1 VSRWQN
7 GSATEDKECVVPFEP
22 GEVVAPSDPRIV
34 LEGQWGHQPGVA
46 ITVNSGSR
54 FSFSFA
60 GERLQLLFDT
70 YALTVAPHVWTTVDD
85 GEPELHLIERPVIEL
100 SVPDGRHQVSVV
112 VKDVNE
118 HANRWNPP
126 FECAVVFAGLVL
138 DVNSRL
144 RLSGRPGGPRLEF
157 YGDSITQGVLSLS
170 SHPESEGADGTA
182 SYAYL
187 TAQAFG
193 ATSYQVG
200 FGSQGITK
208 PGNGEVPGGI
218 DSFGW
223 NFAGSP
229 AERVEQPD
237 VVVIN
242 LGVNDPTLDV
252 EEYAAYVRRV
262 RAAYRETTIVAL
274 TPFNGKHA
282 ETIQAAAKAL
292 DDPKLVYVDSTGWI
306 TEDDCTDLVHPTVA
320 GHAKIAEHLATAL
333 ETHTSLRRRG

>member
-1 VSRWQN
+1 
-7 GSATEDKECVVPFEP
+7 VPFEP

-54 FSFSFA
+54 IAFSYA

-70 YALTVAPHVWTTVDD
+70 DGLTVAPHLWITVDD
-85 GEPELHLIERPVIEL
+85 GEPELQVIEGPVVEL
-100 SVPDGRHQVSVV
+100 SAPDGRHRVEVV

-118 HANRWNPP
+118 HANRWTPP

-138 DVNSRL
+138 DVNARL

-157 YGDSITQGVLSLS
+157 YGDSITQGVRSLS
-170 SHPESEGADGTA
+170 IHPESEGADGTT

-187 TAQAFG
+187 TARAFG

-200 FGSQGITK
+200 FGSQGISK
-208 PGNGEVPGGI
+208 PGNGEVPAGV

-229 AERVEQPD
+229 AERVEPSD

-242 LGVNDPTLDV
+242 LGVNDPTLEV

-262 RAAYRETTIVAL
+262 RAAYPETTIVSL

-282 ETIQAAAKAL
+282 DTIEAAVKSL
-292 DDPKLVYVDSTGWI
+292 DDPDLIYIDSTGWI
-306 TEDDCTDLVHPTVA
+306 TEDDCTDQVHPSVA
-320 GHAKIAEHLATAL
+320 GHTKIASRLVEAL
-333 ETHTSLRRRG
+333 EEQTSLRRTAG

>member
-1 VSRWQN
+1 M
-7 GSATEDKECVVPFEP
+7 PFEP

-54 FSFSFA
+54 LSFSFA
-60 GERLQLLFDT
+60 GEWVQLLFDT
-70 YALTVAPHVWTTVDD
+70 DGLTVAPHLWITVDD
-85 GEPELHLIERPVIEL
+85 GEPTLHVVEDSVIDL
-100 SVPDGRHQVSVV
+100 SAPTGRHNVEVV

-126 FECAVVFAGLVL
+126 FESAVVFAGLVL

-157 YGDSITQGVLSLS
+157 YGDSITQGVRAIG
-170 SHPESEGADGTA
+170 PETESEGADGTA

-187 TAQAFG
+187 TARAFR

-200 FGSQGITK
+200 FGSQGIVK
-208 PGNGEVPGGI
+208 PGNGEVPSGL

-229 AERVEQPD
+229 AERVEAPD
-237 VVVIN
+237 VVVVN
-242 LGVNDPTLDV
+242 LGVNDETLTADQYG
-252 EEYAAYVRRV
+252 EYVARV
-262 RAAYRETTIVAL
+262 RSAYPSTTVVAL

-282 ETIQAAAKAL
+282 DTIAAAVKSL
-292 DDPKLVYVDSTGWI
+292 DDENVVLIDSTGWI
-306 TEDDCTDLVHPTVA
+306 TEDDCTDTIHPSAA
-320 GHAKIAEHLATAL
+320 GHAKIAAQLVPALQAT
-333 ETHTSLRRRG
+333 TSLRLPSI

>member
-1 VSRWQN
+1 M
-7 GSATEDKECVVPFEP
+7 PFEP

-54 FSFSFA
+54 ISFSYA

-70 YALTVAPHVWTTVDD
+70 DGLTVAPHLWITVDD
-85 GEPELHLIERPVIEL
+85 NEPSLYVVDQPVIEL
-100 SVPDGRHQVSVV
+100 AAPDGRHQMSVV

-138 DVNSRL
+138 DSRSVL

-157 YGDSITQGVLSLS
+157 YGDSITQGVRSLS
-170 SHPESEGADGTA
+170 THSESEGADGTT

-187 TAQAFG
+187 TARAFG

-200 FGSQGITK
+200 FGSQGISK
-208 PGNGEVPGGI
+208 PGNGEVPAGVN
-218 DSFGW
+218 SFGW
-223 NFAGSP
+223 NFAGSR
-229 AERVEQPD
+229 AERVEPSD

-242 LGVNDPTLDV
+242 LGVNDPTLEI
-252 EEYAAYVRRV
+252 EEYADYVRRV
-262 RAAYRETTIVAL
+262 RAAYPTTTIVSL

-282 ETIQAAAKAL
+282 ETIQAAVKTL
-292 DDPKLVYVDSTGWI
+292 DDPNLICVVSTGWI
-306 TEDDCTDLVHPTVA
+306 TEDDCTDQVHPSVA
-320 GHAKIAEHLATAL
+320 GHATIAEHLIAALEEQTAL
-333 ETHTSLRRRG
+333 RRSPSI

>member
-1 VSRWQN
+1 M
-7 GSATEDKECVVPFEP
+7 PFVP

-54 FSFSFA
+54 ISFSYA

-70 YALTVAPHVWTTVDD
+70 DGLTVAPHLWITVDD
-85 GEPELHLIERPVIEL
+85 GEPSLYVVDEPVIEL
-100 SVPDGRHQVSVV
+100 SAPDGRHQVEVV

-126 FECAVVFAGLVL
+126 FGCAVVFAGLVL
-138 DVNSRL
+138 DVRSVL

-157 YGDSITQGVLSLS
+157 YGDSITQGVRSLS
-170 SHPESEGADGTA
+170 EHPESEGADGTT

-187 TAQAFG
+187 TARAFG

-200 FGSQGITK
+200 FGSQGISR
-208 PGNGEVPGGI
+208 PGNGEVPPGI

-229 AERVEQPD
+229 AERVEPSD

-242 LGVNDPTLDV
+242 LGVNDPTLEV

-262 RAAYRETTIVAL
+262 RAAYPSTTIVAL
-274 TPFNGKHA
+274 TPFNGRHA
-282 ETIQAAAKAL
+282 DTIQAAVKAL
-292 DDPKLVYVDSTGWI
+292 DDPNLVCIDSTGWI
-306 TEDDCTDLVHPTVA
+306 TEDDCTDQVHPTVA
-320 GHAKIAEHLATAL
+320 GHTKIADHLIPAL
-333 ETHTSLRRRG
+333 ENHTPLRRRP